1 MANPKSV
8 EETRDMKSLDRS
20 QLYAA
25 LTGGHEIPFNIFG
38 TVHPFSDRITEG
50 TMDAVHEA
58 ITKFEGDGRPKYGAS
73 LGEIHEAYQ
82 ARDLDE
88 FRRAIGNLFL
98 DFVMD

>member
-1 MANPKSV
+1 MVNPKSI
-8 EETRDMKSLDRS
+8 EETREMKTLDRS

-25 LTGGHEIPFNIFG
+25 LTGGHEIPFNLG
-38 TVHPFSDRITEG
+38 GVVHPFGDRITAG
-50 TMDAVHEA
+50 NMDDVFAVVR
-58 ITKFEGDGRPKYGAS
+58 KFEGDGRPKYAGS

-82 ARDLDE
+82 ARDLEE